1 MNGESKDLK
10 QEETKSQRERD
21 RDRERYIPLDLDKIL
36 ENIKENFSKKLEM
49 SQQDLEQFNK
59 IERDYHGLNED
70 VDKLGVTI
78 QKILDKQYEEY
89 VKTFIK
95 FMDTVRDELR
105 KKQEQ
110 MEEEFKK
117 HMKENDIR
125 IIKSERDFFRLEAIR
140 LNGLCKEMSKKI
152 EEMAFK
158 MKLMNNDLST
168 MSVRWKESE
177 NINKQLI
184 VELES
189 NIQSAKDI
197 EKENE
202 DLKEKLNKNLNEI
215 HNENYDNKNDD
226 IYDVLKSDK
235 ALIIIERL
243 KNDLRKER
251 QRNHQTLSEFN
262 KVLLNKNKL
271 ENLFNECVEEV
282 RKEAFNRKLKETM
295 NETIFKRLNKTNNNI
310 TIPYLSDLKNDKFLP
325 KDKVRI
331 FELFLLKDE
340 LGNILQNIVF
350 NKPQEDVDKFGEF
363 NILDENRIQTPIGK
377 ITLKPISSDKKR
389 NVFIKSSYNFS
400 NAFGKKTSL
409 NFGNI
414 KVSLNPF
421 QSKNISGL

>member
-1 MNGESKDLK
+1 MKK
-10 QEETKSQRERD
+10 EETEKVSEKPEKKKREKK
-21 RDRERYIPLDLDKIL
+21 EPYIPIDLDKL
-36 ENIKENFSKKLEM
+36 KENIEKDIKEKFT
-49 SQQDLEQFNK
+49 FAP
-59 IERDYHGLNED
+59 ED
-70 VDKLGVTI
+70 VERLLKLQKYEDGLTSGVNNLGITI
-78 QKILDKQYEEY
+78 QNILDKQYEEY

-105 KKQEQ
+105 KKQEE

-189 NIQSAKDI
+189 NIQNAKDI

-215 HNENYDNKNDD
+215 NNENFDAKNDD

-295 NETIFKRLNKTNNNI
+295 NETIFKRLNKTNNNM
-310 TIPYLSDLKNDKFLP
+310 TIPYLSDMKNEKFLP

-350 NKPQEDVDKFGEF
+350 NKSQEDVEKFGEF

-377 ITLKPISSDKKR
+377 VTLKPISSEKKR
-389 NVFIKSSYNFS
+389 NVFIRSSYNFS
-400 NAFGKKTSL
+400 NSFGKKTSL

-414 KVSLNPF
+414 KVNLNPF

>member
-1 MNGESKDLK
+1 MSEENKEKPIK
-10 QEETKSQRERD
+10 QEETKNQRGK
-21 RDRERYIPLDLDKIL
+21 ERYIPLDLDKIL
-36 ENIKENFSKKLEM
+36 DNIKENFSKKLQL
-49 SQQDLEQFNK
+49 SQQELENFNK
-59 IERDYHGLNED
+59 IEKDYHGLNED
-70 VDKLGVTI
+70 VDKLGITI

-95 FMDTVRDELR
+95 FMDTVREELK
-105 KKQEQ
+105 KKQEE
-110 MEEEFKK
+110 MEEEYKK

-189 NIQSAKDI
+189 NIQNAKDI

-215 HNENYDNKNDD
+215 NNENFDAKNDD

-271 ENLFNECVEEV
+271 ESLFNECVEEV

-310 TIPYLSDLKNDKFLP
+310 TIPYLSNIKNEKFLP
-325 KDKVRI
+325 KDKVKI
-331 FELFLLKDE
+331 LELFLLKDE

-350 NKPQEDVDKFGEF
+350 NKSQEDVEKFGEF

-377 ITLKPISSDKKR
+377 VTLKPISSEKKR
-389 NVFIKSSYNFS
+389 NVFIRSSYNFS
-400 NAFGKKTSL
+400 NSFGKKTSL

-414 KVSLNPF
+414 KVNLNPF

>member
-1 MNGESKDLK
+1 MSSEIKDLK
-10 QEETKSQRERD
+10 QEESKSQ
-21 RDRERYIPLDLDKIL
+21 RERYIPLDLDKIL
-36 ENIKENFSKKLEM
+36 ENMKENFSKKLEM
-49 SQQDLEQFNK
+49 SQLDIEQFNK
-59 IERDYHGLNED
+59 IEREYHVLNED
-70 VDKLGVTI
+70 VDKLGITI

-105 KKQEQ
+105 KKQEE

-189 NIQSAKDI
+189 NIQNSKDI

-202 DLKEKLNKNLNEI
+202 ELKEQFNKNLNDNNNNYNDYK
-215 HNENYDNKNDD
+215 NEDFYDILKN
-226 IYDVLKSDK
+226 DK

-243 KNDLRKER
+243 KSDLRKER

-325 KDKVRI
+325 KDKVKI

-340 LGNILQNIVF
+340 LGNILQKIVF
-350 NKPQEDVDKFGEF
+350 NKSQEDIEKFGEF

-377 ITLKPISSDKKR
+377 VTLKPISSEKKR
-389 NVFIKSSYNFS
+389 NVFIRSSYNFS
-400 NAFGKKTSL
+400 NSFGKKTSL

-414 KVSLNPF
+414 KVNLNPF

>member
-1 MNGESKDLK
+1 MKK
-10 QEETKSQRERD
+10 EETEKVSEKPEKKKREKK
-21 RDRERYIPLDLDKIL
+21 EPYIPIDLDKL
-36 ENIKENFSKKLEM
+36 KENIEKDIKEKFT
-49 SQQDLEQFNK
+49 FAP
-59 IERDYHGLNED
+59 ED
-70 VDKLGVTI
+70 VERLLKLQKYEDGLTSGVNNLGITI
-78 QKILDKQYEEY
+78 QNILDKQYEEY

-105 KKQEQ
+105 KKQEE

-189 NIQSAKDI
+189 NIQNAKDI

-215 HNENYDNKNDD
+215 NNENFDAKNDD

-295 NETIFKRLNKTNNNI
+295 NETIFKRLNKTNNNM
-310 TIPYLSDLKNDKFLP
+310 TIPYLSDMKNEKFLP